1 MNKIVVVGFLLAFVT
16 NSMAQTVTPEDDL
29 AGRTGRNI
37 ISTPVSFL
45 TISPDSR
52 SAALGD
58 AGVASSPD
66 ANSNYWNAA
75 KLAFMEDDMGAS
87 LSYAPWLRKLVND
100 MSLSYLSGYKKI
112 RKEEA
117 VGVYLSYFNLGQM
130 EFRDENNTSLGFRK
144 PYELAVGGNY
154 ARKLSRNLSVSL
166 GLKYIYSNLTG
177 GVDISTNGVTTQ
189 TKPGQSA
196 AADIGVY
203 YTNEVVMGGR
213 IFELGLGGQISNLG
227 GKLSYT
233 NNGEGDFIPTNLRLG
248 TSLTTEIDA
257 YNKITFLLD
266 FNKLM
271 VPTPPIY
278 DRTTGDLEAG
288 KDPNRNFISG
298 VFGSFAD
305 APGGFSEELKEIMI
319 STGVEYWYTDF
330 LAARAGY
337 FYESNLKGNRKY
349 FTVGLGLIY
358 NQLGFDFAYL
368 IPRGRSNPLQD
379 TLRFTLTYNV
389 KSKSPVDT
397 DSIEN

>member
-1 MNKIVVVGFLLAFVT
+1 MNRLVVVGFLFAFVA
-16 NSMAQTVTPEDDL
+16 NAIAQSVTPEDDL

-58 AGVASSPD
+58 AGVALKPD
-66 ANSNYWNAA
+66 ANANYWNPA
-75 KLAFMEDDMGAS
+75 KLAWMEEDMGAS
-87 LSYAPWLRKLVND
+87 ISYAPWLRKLVND

-130 EFRDENNTSLGFRK
+130 EFRDKDNQPLGTKK
-144 PYELAVGGNY
+144 PYELAIGGNY
-154 ARKLSRNLSVSL
+154 SRKLSRVLSVSL

-189 TKPGQSA
+189 TKPGKSA
-196 AADIGVY
+196 AADIGIY
-203 YTNEVVMGGR
+203 YNNEVVIGGR
-213 IFELGLGGQISNLG
+213 IFDLGLGGTITNLG
-227 GKLSYT
+227 GKISYT
-233 NNGEGDFIPTNLRLG
+233 NTGASDFIPTNLRLG
-248 TSLTTEIDA
+248 TALTTEIDA

-278 DRTTGDLEAG
+278 NRTTGDIAAG
-288 KDPNRNFISG
+288 KDPDRSFISG

-305 APGGFSEELKEIMI
+305 APGGFSEEVKEFMV

-337 FYESNLKGNRKY
+337 FYESQLKGDRKY
-349 FTVGLGLIY
+349 FTVGLGIVY
-358 NQLGFDFAYL
+358 ESLGFDFAYL
-368 IPRGRSNPLQD
+368 IPKGRSNPLQD
-379 TLRFTLTYNV
+379 TLRFTLTYTV
-389 KSKSPVDT
+389 KSKGPVDT